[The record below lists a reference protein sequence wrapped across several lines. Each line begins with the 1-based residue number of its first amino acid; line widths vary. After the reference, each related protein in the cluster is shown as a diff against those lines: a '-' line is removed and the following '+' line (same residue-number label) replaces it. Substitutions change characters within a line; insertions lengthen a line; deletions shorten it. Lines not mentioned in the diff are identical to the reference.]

1 MKRLLGI
8 TLTILLVIALLQTG
22 GNVVTKADSGK
33 VVLKLTIGNVIMT
46 VNDKAVALDV
56 APVIIESRTLLP
68 IRWIAEPLGAKVDWD
83 NSTKKVTV
91 TLENT
96 KIELWIGKS
105 TAQVNGVATPIDAN
119 NSKVVPVIINSR
131 TMIPIRFISEN
142 LGCQVD
148 WNSTT
153 RTVTITYEKIVIV
166 EKIKVGLCTDVGGRG
181 DKSFNDSAL
190 RGLENWAAGVK
201 MVAGTG
207 YKALTTDEFNKII
220 ADEAPDLADRG
231 IKSFAVEP
239 VVLESKANEDY
250 VPNLKKLAD
259 DGCKLVIGVGFMLTD
274 AITEVAPQ
282 YPNTYFMLIDG
293 VIDPAPANVVCY
305 VFKEQEGSCLVGA
318 LAGQMTKANKVGF
331 VGGMELSLIKRF
343 EAGYKAGVKIVNP
356 NAEVFS
362 GYTGNFTN
370 ADDGQKIAKAQF
382 DKGADI
388 VYHASGACGIGVIK
402 EAQARGTGYYA
413 IGVDSDQD
421 YLAPGRVL
429 TSMIKH
435 VDYAC
440 WLATKSVIDKTFTSG
455 IVTLGIKEG
464 GVGMS
469 PLKYTKD
476 IIPAAAIAKVEKIRQ
491 MIASGTLVVPDTLEA
506 FATFV
511 PPAIP

>member
-1 MKRLLGI
+1 LIVDFFDNKYNNCIISKIPFWERRKEMKK
-8 TLTILLVIALLQTG
+8 LLVLLL
-22 GNVVTKADSGK
+22 VVGLA
-33 VVLKLTIGNVIMT
+33 
-46 VNDKAVALDV
+46 
-56 APVIIESRTLLP
+56 
-68 IRWIAEPLGAKVDWD
+68 
-83 NSTKKVTV
+83 
-91 TLENT
+91 
-96 KIELWIGKS
+96 
-105 TAQVNGVATPIDAN
+105 
-119 NSKVVPVIINSR
+119 
-131 TMIPIRFISEN
+131 
-142 LGCQVD
+142 
-148 WNSTT
+148 
-153 RTVTITYEKIVIV
+153 VTIFAGCKTAPPPV

-201 MVAGTG
+201 MIAGTG
-207 YKALTTDEFNKII
+207 YQALTTDEFNKII
-220 ADEAPDLADRG
+220 TDEAPDLADRG

-259 DGCKLVIGVGFMLTD
+259 EGCKLVIGVGFMLTD
-274 AITEVAPQ
+274 AIAEVAPQ

-318 LAGQMTKANKVGF
+318 LAGQMTKTNKVGF
-331 VGGMELSLIKRF
+331 VGGMELSLIKKF

-356 NAEVFS
+356 NVEVFS

-370 ADDGQKIAKAQF
+370 ADDGQKIAKTQF

-402 EAQARGTGYYA
+402 EAQTRGTGYYA

-440 WLATKSVIDKTFTSG
+440 WLATKSVIEKTFTSG
-455 IVTLGIKEG
+455 IVALGIKEG

-476 IIPAAAIAKVEKIRQ
+476 IIPAAAVAKVEKIRQ
-491 MIASGTLVVPDTLEA
+491 MIASGELVVPDTLEA

-511 PPAIP
+511 PPTIP

>member
-1 MKRLLGI
+1 LKFGRI
-8 TLTILLVIALLQTG
+8 CFFKKFYFNIIYKILTIDLFDSKYNNCIINKIPFWERRKEMKKLLVLLLVVG
-22 GNVVTKADSGK
+22 LVVTVFAGCKKA
-33 VVLKLTIGNVIMT
+33 
-46 VNDKAVALDV
+46 
-56 APVIIESRTLLP
+56 PP
-68 IRWIAEPLGAKVDWD
+68 P
-83 NSTKKVTV
+83 
-91 TLENT
+91 
-96 KIELWIGKS
+96 
-105 TAQVNGVATPIDAN
+105 
-119 NSKVVPVIINSR
+119 
-131 TMIPIRFISEN
+131 
-142 LGCQVD
+142 
-148 WNSTT
+148 
-153 RTVTITYEKIVIV
+153 V
-166 EKIKVGLCTDVGGRG
+166 EKVKIGLVTDVGGRG

-259 DGCKLVIGVGFMLTD
+259 EGCKLVIGVGFMLTD

-318 LAGQMTKANKVGF
+318 LAGQMTKSKKVGF
-331 VGGMELSLIKRF
+331 VGGMDLQIIHKF
-343 EAGYKAGVKIVNP
+343 EAGYMAGVKIVNP
-356 NAEVFS
+356 TEEVLV

-370 ADDGQKIAKAQF
+370 ADDGQKIAKTQF
-382 DKGADI
+382 DQGADI

-402 EAQARGTGYYA
+402 EAQARGAGYYA
-413 IGVDSDQD
+413 VGVDSDQD

-440 WLATKSVIDKTFTSG
+440 WLATKSVIEKTFTSG
-455 IVTLGIKEG
+455 IVALGIKEG

>member
-1 MKRLLGI
+1 MKRLLV
-8 TLTILLVIALLQTG
+8 LLLVVGLA
-22 GNVVTKADSGK
+22 
-33 VVLKLTIGNVIMT
+33 
-46 VNDKAVALDV
+46 
-56 APVIIESRTLLP
+56 
-68 IRWIAEPLGAKVDWD
+68 
-83 NSTKKVTV
+83 
-91 TLENT
+91 
-96 KIELWIGKS
+96 
-105 TAQVNGVATPIDAN
+105 
-119 NSKVVPVIINSR
+119 
-131 TMIPIRFISEN
+131 
-142 LGCQVD
+142 
-148 WNSTT
+148 
-153 RTVTITYEKIVIV
+153 VTIFAGCKKASPV
-166 EKIKVGLCTDVGGRG
+166 EKVKIGLCTDVGGRG

-201 MVAGTG
+201 MIAGTG

-220 ADEAPDLADRG
+220 TDEAPDLADRG

-282 YPNTYFMLIDG
+282 YPNVYFMLIDG

-305 VFKEQEGSCLVGA
+305 TFKEQEGSCLVGA
-318 LAGQMTKANKVGF
+318 LAGQMTKTNKVGF
-331 VGGMELSLIKRF
+331 VGGMELALIKRF
-343 EAGYKAGVKIVNP
+343 EAGYKAGLKIVNP

-440 WLATKSVIDKTFTSG
+440 WLATKSVIEKTFTSG

-476 IIPAAAIAKVEKIRQ
+476 MIPAAAIAKVEKIRQ

>member
-1 MKRLLGI
+1 MKK
-8 TLTILLVIALLQTG
+8 LLVLLL
-22 GNVVTKADSGK
+22 VVGLA
-33 VVLKLTIGNVIMT
+33 
-46 VNDKAVALDV
+46 
-56 APVIIESRTLLP
+56 
-68 IRWIAEPLGAKVDWD
+68 
-83 NSTKKVTV
+83 
-91 TLENT
+91 
-96 KIELWIGKS
+96 
-105 TAQVNGVATPIDAN
+105 
-119 NSKVVPVIINSR
+119 
-131 TMIPIRFISEN
+131 
-142 LGCQVD
+142 
-148 WNSTT
+148 
-153 RTVTITYEKIVIV
+153 VTIFAGCKAPPPV
-166 EKIKVGLCTDVGGRG
+166 EKAKIGLVTDVGGRG

-201 MVAGTG
+201 MVAGEG

-220 ADEAPDLADRG
+220 TDEAPDLADSG
-231 IKSFAVEP
+231 IKSFDVEP
-239 VVLESKANEDY
+239 IVLESKANEDY

-259 DGCKLVIGVGFMLTD
+259 EGCKLVIGVGFMLTD
-274 AITEVAPQ
+274 AISEVAPQ
-282 YPNTYFMLIDG
+282 YPDTYFMLIDG

-305 VFKEQEGSCLVGA
+305 TFKEQEGSCLVGA
-318 LAGQMTKANKVGF
+318 LAGQMTKTNKVGF
-331 VGGMELSLIKRF
+331 VGGMELSLIKKF
-343 EAGYKAGVKIVNP
+343 EAGYMAGVKIVNP

-370 ADDGQKIAKAQF
+370 ADDGQKIAKTQF

-402 EAQARGTGYYA
+402 EAQTRGTGYYA

-440 WLATKSVIDKTFTSG
+440 WLAAQSVIDKTFTSG
-455 IVTLGIKEG
+455 IVALGIKEG

-476 IIPAAAIAKVEKIRQ
+476 MIPAEAIAKVEKIRQ
-491 MIASGTLVVPDTLEA
+491 MIASGTLVVPDSLEA

-511 PPAIP
+511 PPAVP